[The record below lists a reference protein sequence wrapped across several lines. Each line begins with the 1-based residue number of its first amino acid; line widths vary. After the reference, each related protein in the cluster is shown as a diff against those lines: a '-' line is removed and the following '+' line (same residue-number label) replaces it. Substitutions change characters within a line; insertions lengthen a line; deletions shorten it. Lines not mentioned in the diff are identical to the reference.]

1 MLKDEIQRKL
11 DDANL
16 QLGQMRGD
24 KVDATVQA
32 GEPLEDKEVQTEED
46 FSQVP
51 PTAMNFD
58 QMNMF

>member
-16 QLGQMRGD
+16 QLDQMRGD

-32 GEPLEDKEVQTEED
+32 VVPGEDKEVQTEED

-51 PTAMNFD
+51 QTGMNFD